1 MKNNK
6 QLSPYKI
13 VAGGFFA
20 LFLAMAVGRFA
31 FTPILPIMQ
40 SNYGFSNTIAGNIA
54 SINYLGYLLG
64 AILSKYVKN
73 NNTQY
78 AIYKVSLII
87 CILSTA
93 AMAFSHTIFSWY
105 FWRFIIGIASGFLNV
120 LGVAFV
126 LQSLALLGKSH
137 ISGWMFCGV
146 GTGIALTGIAVPALS
161 TILTADQIWL
171 GLSVLSIIP
180 FYFGWTAVKKVELQ
194 HNLSTTA
201 SNDKNPMIRKLY
213 ISYFL
218 EGFGYIITA
227 TFIVSILTKTLN
239 SIYAA
244 NVSWILIGISAAVT
258 TLIWPKISNKFGA
271 HKSLI
276 TAFLIQSV
284 AIILPLMIPN
294 TFGYII
300 SAIGFGGTFLG
311 IVAMTL
317 SYGREISPQASNKVI
332 GDLTILF
339 GIGQI
344 ISPVIAGY
352 LADIYGNFNIS
363 IIIAFFSVILAAIIL
378 LPMEKFMSG
387 QKLQSK

>member
-1 MKNNK
+1 MSNNLK
-6 QLSPYKI
+6 EPYKI
-13 VAGGFFA
+13 VFGGFFA

-378 LPMEKFMSG
+378 LPMEKFRSG

>member
-271 HKSLI
+271 RKSLI

>member
-1 MKNNK
+1 MKDNK
-6 QLSPYKI
+6 QLSPHKI

-93 AMAFSHTIFSWY
+93 AMTFSHTIFSWY

-146 GTGIALTGIAVPALS
+146 GTGIALTGIAVPALN

-201 SNDKNPMIRKLY
+201 SNNKNPMIKKLY

-271 HKSLI
+271 RKSLI

-378 LPMEKFMSG
+378 LPMGKFMNE

>member
-1 MKNNK
+1 MKDNK

-20 LFLAMAVGRFA
+20 LFLALAVGRFA

-93 AMAFSHTIFSWY
+93 TMAFSHTIFSWY

-146 GTGIALTGIAVPALS
+146 GTGIALTGIAVPALN

-171 GLSVLSIIP
+171 GLSALSIIP

-271 HKSLI
+271 RKSLI

>member
-1 MKNNK
+1 
-6 QLSPYKI
+6 
-13 VAGGFFA
+13 
-20 LFLAMAVGRFA
+20 
-31 FTPILPIMQ
+31 
-40 SNYGFSNTIAGNIA
+40 
-54 SINYLGYLLG
+54 
-64 AILSKYVKN
+64 
-73 NNTQY
+73 
-78 AIYKVSLII
+78 
-87 CILSTA
+87 
-93 AMAFSHTIFSWY
+93 
-105 FWRFIIGIASGFLNV
+105 GFLNV

-126 LQSLALLGKSH
+126 LQSLAKQGKSH

-146 GTGIALTGIAVPALS
+146 GTGIALTGIAVPALN

-201 SNDKNPMIRKLY
+201 SNNKNPMIRKLY
-213 ISYFL
+213 VSYFL

-378 LPMEKFMSG
+378 LPMEKFMSE
-387 QKLQSK
+387 QKLQSKE

>member
-1 MKNNK
+1 MKDNK

-20 LFLAMAVGRFA
+20 LFLALAVGRFA

-93 AMAFSHTIFSWY
+93 TMAFSHTIFSWY

-146 GTGIALTGIAVPALS
+146 GTGIALTGIAVPALN

-171 GLSVLSIIP
+171 GLSALSIIP

-201 SNDKNPMIRKLY
+201 SNNKNPMIKKLY

-271 HKSLI
+271 RKSLI